1 MEQHF
6 QWYSGILPQGQGQG
20 LNFSLLV
27 IGILWLELGCF
38 LQTIPSLFNLNFSNS
53 SKILNMENS
62 NIKQQKNP
70 LYSVIFLPKCV
81 VILEIKNLLLFK
93 NGKKYK
99 WIVLILCE
107 MFISE
112 DVIINEQRTKTII
125 LCRLH

>member
-1 MEQHF
+1 
-6 QWYSGILPQGQGQG
+6 
-20 LNFSLLV
+20 
-27 IGILWLELGCF
+27 
-38 LQTIPSLFNLNFSNS
+38 
-53 SKILNMENS
+53 MENS

-70 LYSVIFLPKCV
+70 MYSVIFLPKCV